1 MQRKIIV
8 SLVVIVVLGAAGVF
22 FWQRTH
28 NHEPPATTLT
38 LYGNVD
44 IRQVQ
49 LAFNGSD
56 RIDRMLVREG
66 EAVRQGQ
73 LLATLDATRLQH
85 NVALLEAQL
94 AAQQQVVA
102 RLKAGNRPE
111 EIRKA
116 RADAEAARIDA
127 DNAERTYR
135 RINELVAQKFV
146 ARQQADDAKAAAD
159 AAQAKYEAAQATRR
173 PGGAGSRASRMSPPP
188 SATLKANEAAL
199 AIARKQLADASLYAP
214 ADGVIQDR
222 ILEPGDMA
230 SPQLSVYTLALTDP
244 IWVRAYVQGP
254 DMGKIHNGMRAEVT
268 TDSYPGKRYR
278 AWLGYISPSAEFT
291 PKSVETTEVRSNL
304 VYQVRVFVCNPQNEL
319 RLGMPATVTI
329 ALDQPQS
336 AAAEAPPCQS
346 QLMPPGGRR
355 TSDEPAFPGGSGGR
369 YRAAGR
375 SALQDVSLERA
386 SWFRR
391 STT

>member
-1 MQRKIIV
+1 MKRKIIIPL
-8 SLVVIVVLGAAGVF
+8 LVIAVLGAAGVF

-28 NHEPPATTLT
+28 HHEAPATALT

-66 EAVRQGQ
+66 EAVHQGQ
-73 LLATLDATRLQH
+73 LLATLDAARLRD

-127 DNAERTYR
+127 QNAEKTYR
-135 RINELVAQKFV
+135 RIEDLVARKFV
-146 ARQQADDAKAAAD
+146 SRQQADDAKAAAD
-159 AAQAKYEAAQATRR
+159 AAQARFEAAQATRR
-173 PGGAGSRASRMSPPP
+173 LEELGPRAEDVAAAQ
-188 SATLKANEAAL
+188 ATLKANEAAL

-304 VYQVRVFVCNPQNEL
+304 VYQVRVFVCNSQNEL
-319 RLGMPATVTI
+319 RLGMPATVNI
-329 ALDQPQS
+329 ALDQARP
-336 AAAEAPPCQS
+336 AANETPPCPS
-346 QLMPPGGRR
+346 Q
-355 TSDEPAFPGGSGGR
+355 
-369 YRAAGR
+369 
-375 SALQDVSLERA
+375 
-386 SWFRR
+386 
-391 STT
+391 

>member
-1 MQRKIIV
+1 MKRKIAIPL
-8 SLVVIVVLGAAGVF
+8 LVIAVLGAAGVF

-28 NHEPPATTLT
+28 HQEPPATALT

-66 EAVRQGQ
+66 EIVRQGQ
-73 LLATLDATRLQH
+73 LLATLDAARLQQ
-85 NVALLEAQL
+85 NAALLEAQL

-116 RADAEAARIDA
+116 RADAEAARIEA
-127 DNAERTYR
+127 NNAERTYR
-135 RINELVAQKFV
+135 RLNELVAQKFV

-159 AAQAKYEAAQATRR
+159 AARAKHEAAQATRR
-173 PGGAGSRASRMSPPP
+173 LAELGPRVEDVAAASAIRN
-188 SATLKANEAAL
+188 ANEAAL
-199 AIARKQLADASLYAP
+199 ALARKQLADASLYAP
-214 ADGVIQDR
+214 ADGIIQDR

-244 IWVRAYVQGP
+244 VWVRAYVQGP
-254 DMGKIHNGMRAEVT
+254 DMGKIHHGMRAVVT

-304 VYQVRVFVCNPQNEL
+304 VYQVRIFVCNPQNEL

-329 ALDQPQS
+329 PLDQPQS
-336 AAAEAPPCQS
+336 TDAGAPSCQT
-346 QLMPPGGRR
+346 R
-355 TSDEPAFPGGSGGR
+355 
-369 YRAAGR
+369 
-375 SALQDVSLERA
+375 
-386 SWFRR
+386 
-391 STT
+391 